1 MAGRVLE
8 ITLKSL
14 TVQKNGEVTRQDGR
28 NLLTVSLIYP
38 CQGKPT
44 VSTVKPL
51 RLGEGTTLN
60 FDAAPYTYADR
71 ILFKEEVIGPT
82 LLIAQLTDVEVPS
95 KVTKFMTGLFSSVFS
110 AALNV
115 FAPGGSNLILAAATH
130 SAAALELDAL
140 RLADGEQLYVIGATS
155 LEILPDTPLPMD
167 AIRPLTVPG
176 DVNRDIF
183 VFPPGG
189 SQPSRK
195 EELILKAG
203 QQNGSITFGIRE
215 L

>member
-14 TVQKNGEVTRQDGR
+14 TVQKNGEVTRQDGQ

-38 CQGKPT
+38 CPGKPT
-44 VSTVKPL
+44 VTTTRPL
-51 RLGEGTTLN
+51 ALGEGTTIDY
-60 FDAAPYTYADR
+60 DAAPYTYANR
-71 ILFKEEVIGPT
+71 ILFKEEVVGST
-82 LLIAQLTDVEVPS
+82 MLVVQLTDVEVPS
-95 KVTKFMTGLFSSVFS
+95 KVTKFMAGLFSSVFS
-110 AALNV
+110 AAVNV

-140 RLADGEQLYVIGATS
+140 QLSDGEQLYVIGAAS
-155 LEILPDTPLPMD
+155 LEIDTANLPANPVTLT
-167 AIRPLTVPG
+167 LTVPR
-176 DVNRDIF
+176 DVNRDKF
-183 VFPPGG
+183 VFPPGS

-195 EELILKAG
+195 EQFILKAG